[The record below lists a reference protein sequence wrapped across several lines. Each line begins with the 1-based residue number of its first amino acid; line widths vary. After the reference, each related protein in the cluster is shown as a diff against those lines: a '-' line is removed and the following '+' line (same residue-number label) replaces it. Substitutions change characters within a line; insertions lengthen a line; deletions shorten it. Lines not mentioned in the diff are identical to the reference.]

1 MSIRNSSVSSQ
12 DSDASGYSSSTSLS
26 DVDVCEESLISG
38 LDHVNLLVPCQTLH
52 LAHAFYAGSLGL
64 KSLPVPASCPFK
76 GLVGWFDIV
85 GSGQQIHI
93 MSAHHLGPAQLRA
106 QTESQRH
113 LCFKIPNR
121 QKLDKLQGIL
131 WQLYAEGGEGAPMYC
146 DKPLKK
152 AGDVCG
158 TPRDLDDMPTRF
170 FARDY
175 AGNRLEFSL

>member
-1 MSIRNSSVSSQ
+1 MSSRNTSVSSS
-12 DSDASGYSSSTSLS
+12 DSEVSGYSSSTSLS
-26 DVDVCEESLISG
+26 DVEVCGDSLISG

-64 KSLPVPASCPFK
+64 SPIPVPSSCPYK

-85 GSGQQIHI
+85 GSGQQIHV

-113 LCFKIPNR
+113 LCFKISTR
-121 QKLDKLQGIL
+121 EKLEKLQDIV
-131 WQLYAEGGEGAPMYC
+131 WRLYERGAEGAPMYC
-146 DKPLKK
+146 DKPTQERSGEL
-152 AGDVCG
+152 AQPTSG
-158 TPRDLDDMPTRF
+158 DMPKRF